1 MRRPLPAAAAATAL
15 LLLAACGGGG
25 GDSAAKVTSSAP
37 TDRVLRMSFLQD
49 PGQPPDPDIF
59 YAGEG
64 LILTNNTYEG
74 LLRYQPGTPDPKLVG
89 ALATEWTVS
98 PDKLTYTLK
107 LREGVV
113 FHDGTP
119 FTSAAVKASF
129 DRRLAVNQGP
139 AYMVAGVASVTEQGQ
154 YGVVIKL
161 KEADAAFLDYL
172 ASAYGPRMMSPA
184 LLKAQAGNDNA
195 QTYLRT
201 HDAGTGPYTLTDAK
215 TGSHYE
221 LKAFDKYWGEK
232 PYFTTIDIP
241 VQPDTSSQQLLFN
254 KGQLAIIMRG
264 LPQSAVKSYK
274 ENASIKAYSLP
285 TMQSM
290 FLYVNPKAS
299 FLTTPANRT
308 ALLQAVDVDQIVN
321 QVYAGRGAKAD
332 QAYPPHQLPEGMAAQ
347 NIAHDPAALRQL
359 VSTLPA
365 NQKTVT
371 VGYDSSSSDQQLI
384 ANLLSTQFA
393 AVGLTAKVQAFPTS
407 QIFGWIGNQ
416 SGAPDLLVASGW
428 PDAAP
433 AYTWAHI
440 SWAADG
446 GLNYLGCSSP
456 EITTL
461 LGQGLSTG
469 DPDTFSRIGTLAA
482 ATGCFY
488 NLADQDDFMVA
499 QTWLKGVEESH
510 VVGAPNM
517 LMLAGLS
524 VG

>member
-1 MRRPLPAAAAATAL
+1 VKRLLPGAAAATAVL
-15 LLLAACGGGG
+15 LLLAACGGGD
-25 GDSAAKVTSSAP
+25 DSSATVTSSPPA
-37 TDRVLRMSFLQD
+37 DRVLRMSFLQD

-64 LILTNNTYEG
+64 LILSNNTYEG
-74 LLRYQPGTPDPKLVG
+74 LLQYQPGTADPKIIG
-89 ALATEWTVS
+89 ALATEWAVS
-98 PDKLTYTLK
+98 ADKLTYTLK
-107 LREGVV
+107 LREGVL

-139 AYMVAGVASVTEQGQ
+139 AYMVAGVASVTEQGE
-154 YGVVIKL
+154 YGVLITL
-161 KEADAAFLDYL
+161 KEPDAAFLDYL
-172 ASAYGPRMMSPA
+172 ASAYGPKMMSPA
-184 LLKAQAGNDNA
+184 VLKAQAGSDNA

-221 LKAFDKYWGEK
+221 LKAFDKYWGAK

-241 VQPDTSSQQLLFN
+241 VQPDTSSQQLLLN
-254 KGQLAIIMRG
+254 KGELAIIMNR
-264 LPQSAVKSYK
+264 LPASAVKSYK
-274 ENASIKAYSLP
+274 ENASVKSYSLP

-290 FLYVNPKAS
+290 FLYVNPKTS
-299 FLTTPANRT
+299 FLTTTANRL
-308 ALLQAVDVDQIVN
+308 AVLRAVDVDQIVN
-321 QVYAGRGAKAD
+321 QVYAGRGSKAD
-332 QAYPPHQLPEGMAAQ
+332 QAYPPHQLPDGMAAQ
-347 NIAHDPAALRQL
+347 DIDHNPGELQQL
-359 VSTLPA
+359 LTTLPA

-371 VGYDSSSSDQQLI
+371 IGYDAGSSDQQLI

-393 AVGLTAKVQAFPTS
+393 AVGLTAKVQAFPTA

-416 SGAPDLLVASGW
+416 DGAPDLLVAGGW

-456 EITTL
+456 EINTL
-461 LGQGLSTG
+461 LDQGLPTG
-469 DPDTFSRIGTLAA
+469 DPQTFSRIGTLAA

-510 VVGAPNM
+510 VVGSPNM